1 MIQKNNTNKPK
12 QPVIIMTMSC
22 QQPRYFYDRT
32 INGGTTKAMMIQ
44 ELVTRIVVQQRQEI
58 KDSRSVSLT
67 CSVKNNT
74 FSHGLS
80 KRFPVVCGNLTGL
93 EKQKLLHFK
102 QPFSEM
108 TNYVTKIHH
117 III

>member
-12 QPVIIMTMSC
+12 QPVIIMTTSR

-44 ELVTRIVVQQRQEI
+44 ELVTRIVVQRRQEI
-58 KDSRSVSLT
+58 KDSRCSVSLT
-67 CSVKNNT
+67 CSAKNNT

-80 KRFPVVCGNLTGL
+80 KRFPVV
-93 EKQKLLHFK
+93 
-102 QPFSEM
+102 
-108 TNYVTKIHH
+108 
-117 III
+117 

>member
-1 MIQKNNTNKPK
+1 
-12 QPVIIMTMSC
+12 MTTSR

-44 ELVTRIVVQQRQEI
+44 ELVTRIVVQRRQEI

-80 KRFPVVCGNLTGL
+80 KRFPVVWKSDRAG
-93 EKQKLLHFK
+93 K
-102 QPFSEM
+102 
-108 TNYVTKIHH
+108 TKASAF
-117 III
+117 

>member
-1 MIQKNNTNKPK
+1 
-12 QPVIIMTMSC
+12 MTSR
-22 QQPRYFYDRT
+22 QPRYFYDRT
-32 INGGTTKAMMIQ
+32 INGGIAMMMIQ

-58 KDSRSVSLT
+58 KDSRCSVSLT
-67 CSVKNNT
+67 CSAKNNT

>member
-1 MIQKNNTNKPK
+1 MIIKEQQRYTNKPK
-12 QPVIIMTMSC
+12 PAIMTSS
-22 QQPRYFYDRT
+22 QPLYFYDRT

-44 ELVTRIVVQQRQEI
+44 ELVTRIVVQRRQEI

-80 KRFPVVCGNLTGL
+80 KRFPVVWKSDRAG
-93 EKQKLLHFK
+93 K
-102 QPFSEM
+102 
-108 TNYVTKIHH
+108 TKASAF
-117 III
+117 

>member
-1 MIQKNNTNKPK
+1 
-12 QPVIIMTMSC
+12 MTTSR

-32 INGGTTKAMMIQ
+32 INEGTTTKAMMIQ
-44 ELVTRIVVQQRQEI
+44 ELVTRIVVQRRQEI